1 MSAQLKSH
9 TIDQTLI
16 LTLSDPENR
25 NALSPSIYAAG
36 LEALNAADSSPDIG
50 SVILTGEG
58 ENFCAGGDLKRL
70 QTNRE
75 LPRQHQSDSI
85 DGLHSWMEAI
95 RSFPKPVIA
104 AVEGAAAGAGFSLC
118 LMADFIVASQES
130 VFATSY
136 SNIGLS
142 PDGGA
147 SWHLSRL
154 LPRQLA
160 ARWLLLGER
169 ISASELNQHGLI
181 YELTHAGHAFD
192 AALSLSKKL
201 NARAANATSSIKEL
215 INASSSQDLITHM
228 QYERDHF
235 VNNLHHENAG
245 IGIQAFLDKK
255 SPIYK

>member
-58 ENFCAGGDLKRL
+58 ENFCAGGNLKRL

-95 RSFPKPVIA
+95 
-104 AVEGAAAGAGFSLC
+104 
-118 LMADFIVASQES
+118 
-130 VFATSY
+130 
-136 SNIGLS
+136 
-142 PDGGA
+142 
-147 SWHLSRL
+147 
-154 LPRQLA
+154 
-160 ARWLLLGER
+160 
-169 ISASELNQHGLI
+169 
-181 YELTHAGHAFD
+181 
-192 AALSLSKKL
+192 
-201 NARAANATSSIKEL
+201 
-215 INASSSQDLITHM
+215 
-228 QYERDHF
+228 
-235 VNNLHHENAG
+235 
-245 IGIQAFLDKK
+245 
-255 SPIYK
+255 